1 MFHLLIL
8 SCQIVIRPEL
18 GSLFN
23 CFYGLTIKYWEIRKV
38 GWTFSHLIGSSHTYT
53 IWNNLCQLAI
63 ADLSE
68 QKNPCGVL
76 QGSTV
81 FLAFSIQT
89 SLRYPLLTLWNLIA
103 SSATLMS
110 MSNSFPWQCHHHTTI
125 IRSAYYHLEN
135 IGRIKGFLSKQ
146 DTEERVQASFSAGKT
161 IVQVVGRLLFSKM
174 LVPLWHRWIPSLLS
188 QTICLLWPMCLHC
201 RPQRNDLSPSDVSGQ
216 QSWSEELA
224 LLCCA
229 NCSWRGCFVSSL
241 CKSVQSWL
249 HWTA

>member
-68 QKNPCGVL
+68 QKTPCGVL

-89 SLRYPLLTLWNLIA
+89 SLRCPLLTLWNLIA
-103 SSATLMS
+103 SSATL
-110 MSNSFPWQCHHHTTI
+110 
-125 IRSAYYHLEN
+125 YYHLEN

-161 IVQVVGRLLFSKM
+161 IVQRRRPPPLFKNARSTLTPMDSFTPLSNHLSSLANVFTLSSSKEWSFSFRCKWAAELTWGVGPPVLCQLLVERLF
-174 LVPLWHRWIPSLLS
+174 
-188 QTICLLWPMCLHC
+188 CLLI
-201 RPQRNDLSPSDVSGQ
+201 V
-216 QSWSEELA
+216 
-224 LLCCA
+224 
-229 NCSWRGCFVSSL
+229 
-241 CKSVQSWL
+241 
-249 HWTA
+249 